1 MCQPISW
8 KQELC
13 ISKARY
19 RNGGGGEARRGGA
32 TGKTARGAVQDAA
45 GGTGHMT
52 IHCSMVL
59 SFPPTEIR
67 ALSLCRKE
75 RRVT

>member
-1 MCQPISW
+1 MCVNQSAG
-8 KQELC
+8 
-13 ISKARY
+13 SKNCAY
-19 RNGGGGEARRGGA
+19 QKPATGTGEEARRGGA
-32 TGKTARGAVQDAA
+32 TGKTARGAVQDDA